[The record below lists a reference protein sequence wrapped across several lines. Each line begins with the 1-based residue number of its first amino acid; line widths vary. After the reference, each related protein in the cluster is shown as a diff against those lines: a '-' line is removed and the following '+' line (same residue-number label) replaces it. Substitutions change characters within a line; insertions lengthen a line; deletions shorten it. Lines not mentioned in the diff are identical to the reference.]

1 MTYTNTPINFQIED
15 CEEEI
20 MLAEEGM
27 KETREMLYSFP
38 NDSEL
43 KDNLSYYQEEH
54 QYQLARYDALISVKN
69 ELEVA

>member
-43 KDNLSYYQEEH
+43 KDNLSY
-54 QYQLARYDALISVKN
+54 
-69 ELEVA
+69 